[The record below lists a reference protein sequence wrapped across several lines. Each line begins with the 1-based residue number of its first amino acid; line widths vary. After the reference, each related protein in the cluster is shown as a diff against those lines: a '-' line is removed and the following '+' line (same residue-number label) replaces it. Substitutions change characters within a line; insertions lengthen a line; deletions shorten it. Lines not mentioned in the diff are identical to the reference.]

1 MRTGEAEDEDGTRR
15 RIEFEFP
22 LLTLRVYR
30 FTKLYDWLGACRASR
45 PISWAV
51 LVGMPIVASF
61 GLFLISTSI
70 FILLTT
76 PEAREAGRQLGPQAY
91 ILLPG
96 VNPYLPILYG
106 WVGIIAAIM
115 VHEGAHG
122 VIARS
127 LGFRVKSS
135 GLLFFLVIPI
145 GAFVDVD
152 EEQLDEAEPK
162 NSARVMAGGPG
173 ANVALALICIFG
185 ILIITSGLSP
195 LVDGLYI
202 NTVLEGR
209 PAENAGLL
217 AGDVIVMVD
226 DQPVLTIDGFRSA
239 LEDKSPGDVV
249 QVTVARGEMFRNKVS
264 VSVELAEYEGRAVL
278 GVVIGELQTEERL
291 MIYNRLAVESPL
303 IHFQPPTLAHIPF
316 SEVVSGFYVH
326 PLGSHWDVLANVFF
340 WIWFVNINVAIFN
353 ALPIHPLDG
362 GRAFRAL
369 LKFLLGKRDDEK
381 TVSRLTN
388 MVTVAMVSALVT
400 MIVLPYVM

>member
-1 MRTGEAEDEDGTRR
+1 MLTGEAEDEEATRG

-22 LLTLRVYR
+22 LLTLRVYS
-30 FTKLYDWLGACRASR
+30 FTRLYDRLGALRASR
-45 PISWAV
+45 LISWVA
-51 LVGMPIVASF
+51 LVGMPIVAGF
-61 GLFLISTSI
+61 GLYLISNSI
-70 FILLTT
+70 LILLTK

-91 ILLPG
+91 LLLPG
-96 VNPYLPILYG
+96 INPYLPILYG

-152 EEQLDEAEPK
+152 EEQLEEAQPK
-162 NSARVMAGGPG
+162 DSVRVMAGGPG
-173 ANVALALICIFG
+173 ANIALALICIFG
-185 ILIITSGLSP
+185 VLIITSGLSP

-202 NTVLEGR
+202 GSVLEGM
-209 PAENAGLL
+209 PAEDAGLL
-217 AGDVIVMVD
+217 VGDVIVKVD
-226 DQPVLTIDGFRSA
+226 DQPVLTLDGFRSA
-239 LEDKSPGDVV
+239 LEDRSPGDIV
-249 QVTVARGEMFRNKVS
+249 QVTVARGEMWRDRVS

-278 GVVIGELQTEERL
+278 GVVMGEMLIEERL
-291 MIYNRLAVESPL
+291 RMYNEWAVERPL

-316 SEVVSGFYVH
+316 SEALSGFYTH
-326 PLGSHWDVLANVFF
+326 PLGPHWDVLANIFF

-362 GRAFRAL
+362 GRTFQTL
-369 LKFLLGKRDDEK
+369 LKFLLGQKADE
-381 TVSRLTN
+381 TRVSRLTN
-388 MVTVAMVSALVT
+388 VVTAAVISALVT
-400 MIVLPYVM
+400 MIVLPYIM